1 MRYKYYA
8 GIYLAFVSVMVIE
21 LIIYYTFISIY
32 NTYISSIIY
41 NYTMRFRAW
50 FAALLLLLLPPG
62 SSDDPIKNTSI
73 TVSTTVYNSAHLYN
87 GVLLSA
93 AAYCGK
99 DRYMNMSLNMSITG
113 FVVSDVIYDPKTDLQ
128 GYVGFLPSAESIYVA
143 FRGSSS
149 ILNWI
154 DDFEV
159 RLVPYTTAP
168 ECNCTVHSGFYRSA
182 LGVRNKTID
191 AVSRLLTQ
199 YPAYSVIMT
208 GHSYGASVTQMLAM
222 ELARAGIKPA
232 IYNYGQPR
240 TGDARYAAYVPTI
253 ISEYYRTTHDRDI
266 VPHVPPTVVLGYLHS
281 TREIFERVDGNL
293 TLCSATTG
301 EDPECADQYSI
312 EQTNGTDHSY
322 YLGHYMSC

>member
-8 GIYLAFVSVMVIE
+8 GICLAFVSVIVIE
-21 LIIYYTFISIY
+21 LIIYDIFISGI
-32 NTYISSIIY
+32 ISNIIY
-41 NYTMRFRAW
+41 NYTMRFRSW
-50 FAALLLLLLPPG
+50 FAALLLLPV
-62 SSDDPIKNTSI
+62 SSDDPITNT
-73 TVSTTVYNSAHLYN
+73 TTTTVYNSAHLYN

-99 DRYMNMSLNMSITG
+99 DRYMNMSANISITG

-128 GYVGFLPSAESIYVA
+128 GYVGFLPSVESIYVA

-159 RLVPYTTAP
+159 RLVSYTSAP
-168 ECNCTVHSGFYRSA
+168 ECNCTVHRGFYRSA
-182 LGVRNKTID
+182 LGVRNQTID
-191 AVSRLLTQ
+191 AVSRLLTK

-208 GHSYGASVTQMLAM
+208 GHSYGAGTTQLVAM
-222 ELARAGIKPA
+222 ELAHAGIKSA

-281 TREIFERVDGNL
+281 TREIFERADGNL
-293 TLCSATTG
+293 TLCSATEG
-301 EDPECADQYSI
+301 EDPECAEQYSI
-312 EQTNGTDHSY
+312 AQTNGTDHSY
-322 YLGHYMSC
+322 YLGHHMSC